1 MHALIGPN
9 GAGKS
14 TLINMLSGVVL
25 PDSGVIRYRGADI
38 AGARPHAI
46 CVLGVGRSFQNLRLF
61 GELSVLDNVLL
72 GRHSRMTN
80 GFWVS
85 LLGLP
90 GAPRAGTAGAG
101 ARP

>member
-1 MHALIGPN
+1 MVENLCKSYGGVKPAQDISFCLRRGYVHALIGPN

-46 CVLGVGRSFQNLRLF
+46 CVLGVGRSFRTCACSANCRCW
-61 GELSVLDNVLL
+61 
-72 GRHSRMTN
+72 TTCC
-80 GFWVS
+80 W
-85 LLGLP
+85 
-90 GAPRAGTAGAG
+90 AATAA
-101 ARP
+101 

>member
-1 MHALIGPN
+1 M
-9 GAGKS
+9 
-14 TLINMLSGVVL
+14 
-25 PDSGVIRYRGADI
+25 
-38 AGARPHAI
+38 
-46 CVLGVGRSFQNLRLF
+46 GRSFQNLRLF

-90 GAPRAGTAGAG
+90 GAREQERLARVRARELIAMVGLSHWPTRRPAACPTACSGAWSWRARWRPSPRCCCWTNPPPA
-101 ARP
+101 